1 MGTIGILCPEI
12 SKYLF
17 VSVLCVFM
25 ISQCV
30 SGPENITF
38 YNDSVICDN

>member
-12 SKYLF
+12 SRYLF

-25 ISQCV
+25 IPQCV
-30 SGPENITF
+30 SGPKNITF
-38 YNDSVICDN
+38 YNDSVIYDS